1 MFDCA
6 IQVVDISLVRIVKEG
21 FQSHSPGQN
30 FVQIPC
36 NHLTNRVTDIPKSKI
51 SGSFNPI
58 FSSEK
63 IIFLYCILGKNNQ
76 TEEMSYRDGP

>member
-21 FQSHSPGQN
+21 FQSHFPGQN

-58 FSSEK
+58 FPVK
-63 IIFLYCILGKNNQ
+63 KFFFCTVLGKNNQ
-76 TEEMSYRDGP
+76 TEEMLYRDGS